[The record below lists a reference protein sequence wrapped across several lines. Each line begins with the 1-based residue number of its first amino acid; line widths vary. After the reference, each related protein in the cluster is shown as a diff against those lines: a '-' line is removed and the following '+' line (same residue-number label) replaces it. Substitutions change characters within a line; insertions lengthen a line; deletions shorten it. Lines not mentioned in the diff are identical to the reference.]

1 MNLFA
6 QKYTGQRMDF
16 TGNAGFKFT
25 PAEALSV
32 TACTGKPSRH
42 LKCQGSIANTQK
54 SEP

>member
-32 TACTGKPSRH
+32 TAPAGTGETRAAINS
-42 LKCQGSIANTQK
+42 GF
-54 SEP
+54 

>member
-25 PAEALSV
+25 PEEALSV
-32 TACTGKPSRH
+32 TALVDANKN
-42 LKCQGSIANTQK
+42 LKLL
-54 SEP
+54 